1 MFAGLVDFLIC
12 VCIQSGSEAW
22 GCDSPAHA
30 LLKESNWL
38 PFVTLTAQHD
48 PLQEKRWTE
57 LRYHNKVDEI
67 LRVMAHFLKVKDADV
82 SCVERRTCSAL
93 IYFCKEGSQVTCVC
107 ACMCVCMC
115 VCVCVCVYIYTSVW
129 CACVYACVCVS
140 VYVHVYICVC
150 M

>member
-1 MFAGLVDFLIC
+1 MFAGLVDWLIC

-93 IYFCKEGSQVTCVC
+93 IYFCQEGLQVT
-107 ACMCVCMC
+107 C
-115 VCVCVCVYIYTSVW
+115 VCVCVCV
-129 CACVYACVCVS
+129 CVCGVHVYMHVYVS
-140 VYVHVYICVC
+140 VYVHEYICVC